1 MTWQSALAQVMVES
15 EFLPIKTVSLCITTT
30 IEHTRLDRGR
40 TMQAS
45 GLFAELEETLIL
57 AIYRE
62 VASALLSSS
71 LLPFITSHFLIVA
84 GVIWQH
90 IWMVRHT

>member
-1 MTWQSALAQVMVES
+1 
-15 EFLPIKTVSLCITTT
+15 
-30 IEHTRLDRGR
+30 
-40 TMQAS
+40 MQAS
-45 GLFAELEETLIL
+45 GLYAELEETLIL

-71 LLPFITSHFLIVA
+71 LLPFTSHFLIVA

-90 IWMVRHT
+90 IWMVRYT

>member
-1 MTWQSALAQVMVES
+1 MVES
-15 EFLPIKTVSLCITTT
+15 EFLPIKTISLCIITT
-30 IEHTRLDRGR
+30 IEHTRLDRER

-45 GLFAELEETLIL
+45 RLYAELEGTRIL

-62 VASALLSSS
+62 VASAVLSSS
-71 LLPFITSHFLIVA
+71 LIPFTSHFLIAA

-90 IWMVRHT
+90 IWMVRYT